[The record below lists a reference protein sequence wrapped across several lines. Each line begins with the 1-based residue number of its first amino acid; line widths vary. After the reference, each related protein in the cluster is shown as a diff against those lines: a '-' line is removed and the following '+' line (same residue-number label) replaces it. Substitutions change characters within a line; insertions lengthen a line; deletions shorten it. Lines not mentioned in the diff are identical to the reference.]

1 MSLSHPPIPEHLR
14 PHIWAKSLYN
24 YPAYP
29 NLPVHSIAEFLFAA
43 INVATNVPFQ
53 WSFVDSPQPGS
64 LFFVWMSPQD
74 FASPPTD
81 GYQYLDPESVLHLPV
96 GDKVFHRRC

>member
-1 MSLSHPPIPEHLR
+1 MATGSQYPIPDHLR
-14 PHIWAKSLYN
+14 PHVWAKSLYN

-29 NLPVHSIAEFLFAA
+29 NLPVGSISEFLFQA
-43 INVATNVPFQ
+43 IGLSTHIPFQ
-53 WSFVDSPQPGS
+53 WSFVDAPAPGS
-64 LFFVWMSPQD
+64 LFFVWMTPQD

-96 GDKVFHRRC
+96 GDKVLN